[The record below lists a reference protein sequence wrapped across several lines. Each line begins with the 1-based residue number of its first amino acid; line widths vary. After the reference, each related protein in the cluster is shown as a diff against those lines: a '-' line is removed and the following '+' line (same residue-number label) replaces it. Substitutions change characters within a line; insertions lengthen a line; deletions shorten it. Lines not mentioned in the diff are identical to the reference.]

1 MVINKTS
8 LDALFKA
15 FNMAFQSGLG
25 MAESHYDKVSMT
37 IPSATA
43 ANTYPWLGKL
53 PSMREWLG
61 DRVIEN
67 LALHDYTIKNKAFEQ
82 TVGVRGS
89 DIEDDQYGVY
99 QPLFQDLGN
108 QAAIHPNQLVF
119 TALAGGHENPCFDKK
134 PFFAKD
140 HPVGETTASN
150 LLAPSSNPK
159 TPWYLLCTR
168 RPIRPLIF
176 QRRKPYNLRRLDRP
190 EDENVFMRDEYLY
203 GVDARVNVGYGLW
216 QTAVRCTKDLDAA
229 SYAEARALMSS
240 YRNEAGT
247 PLGLVPNLLVV
258 PPTLESAARK
268 VVVAATAANGATN
281 EWAGS
286 AELLVSPWLA

>member
-15 FNMAFQSGLG
+15 FNLAFQSGLG
-25 MAESHYDKVSMT
+25 MAESQYDKISMT

-67 LALHDYTIKNKAFEQ
+67 LSLHDYTIKNKAFER

-119 TALAGGHENPCFDKK
+119 APWRADTRTPASTRS
-134 PFFAKD
+134 PFSAK
-140 HPVGETTASN
+140 T
-150 LLAPSSNPK
+150 
-159 TPWYLLCTR
+159 TPWARPRPPTCWLRPPIPR
-168 RPIRPLIF
+168 RPGICSAP
-176 QRRKPYNLRRLDRP
+176 
-190 EDENVFMRDEYLY
+190 
-203 GVDARVNVGYGLW
+203 GGLSG
-216 QTAVRCTKDLDAA
+216 R
-229 SYAEARALMSS
+229 
-240 YRNEAGT
+240 
-247 PLGLVPNLLVV
+247 
-258 PPTLESAARK
+258 
-268 VVVAATAANGATN
+268 
-281 EWAGS
+281 
-286 AELLVSPWLA
+286 

>member
-25 MAESHYDKVSMT
+25 MAESQYDKVSMT

-140 HPVGETTASN
+140 HPV
-150 LLAPSSNPK
+150 
-159 TPWYLLCTR
+159 
-168 RPIRPLIF
+168 
-176 QRRKPYNLRRLDRP
+176 
-190 EDENVFMRDEYLY
+190 V
-203 GVDARVNVGYGLW
+203 
-216 QTAVRCTKDLDAA
+216 
-229 SYAEARALMSS
+229 
-240 YRNEAGT
+240 
-247 PLGLVPNLLVV
+247 
-258 PPTLESAARK
+258 
-268 VVVAATAANGATN
+268 
-281 EWAGS
+281 
-286 AELLVSPWLA
+286 